1 MFGAIVLLSFG
12 GSLVTNYVSLN
23 NEPCM
28 VRCTPADLNPVE
40 LDFYL
45 FMISRNK
52 CNVSCNAANDLSK
65 NIF

>member
-12 GSLVTNYVSLN
+12 GSLATKYVSLN

-28 VRCTPADLNPVE
+28 VRCTLTDLNPVE

-45 FMISRNK
+45 FMISQNK

-65 NIF
+65 NII